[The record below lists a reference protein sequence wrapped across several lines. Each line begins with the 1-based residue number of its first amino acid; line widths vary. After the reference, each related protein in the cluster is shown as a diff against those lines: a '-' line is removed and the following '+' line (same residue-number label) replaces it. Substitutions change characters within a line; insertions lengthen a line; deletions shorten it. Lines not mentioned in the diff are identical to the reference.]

1 VWFDPREDA
10 HSTPVPTP
18 TPAAP
23 EGAITRDSMLRGRV
37 TLLQPRRGFRSSLD
51 PVLLAG
57 FVGAPYGHL
66 LDIGCGTGAIAFL
79 LLARDPAATGVGV
92 EIQPRLAGLL
102 ERAVIEN
109 GHQARFRVEHADIR
123 RASLPGASFDLVVS
137 NPPYLPLG
145 QGALPPDEER
155 AIAHH
160 EVKLGLGEWIDRAA
174 ALCKPDGRVAVV
186 FPATRAAE
194 LLGALQAGGLPPARL
209 RPVYPRPGQ
218 PATRILVEARRVTAA
233 RPLVVEPALLVHEG
247 DGYSEEVRRHLGEI
261 EDEGPA

>member
-1 VWFDPREDA
+1 V
-10 HSTPVPTP
+10 STDVT
-18 TPAAP
+18 
-23 EGAITRDSMLRGRV
+23 EITRDSMLRGQV

-57 FVGAPYGHL
+57 FVSAPYGHV
-66 LDIGCGTGAIAFL
+66 LDIGCGTGAISFL

-92 EIQPRLAGLL
+92 EVQPRLASLL
-102 ERAVIEN
+102 RQAVIEN

-123 RASLPGASFDLVVS
+123 HAQLAPASFDLVVS

-160 EVKLGLGEWIDRAA
+160 EVKLPLSDWVDRAA
-174 ALCKPDGRVAVV
+174 TFCRPDGRVAVV
-186 FPATRAAE
+186 FPAQRAAE
-194 LLGALQAGGLPPARL
+194 LLAALTARGLSPTRL

-218 PATRILVEARRVTAA
+218 PATRVLVEARRPAAA
-233 RPLVVEPALLVHEG
+233 RPLVFEPPLLVHEA
-247 DGYSEEVRRHLGEI
+247 DGYSEEVRRYLGEI
-261 EDEGPA
+261 DDEGPR

>member
-1 VWFDPREDA
+1 VLTELGGAPPVDPRPDD
-10 HSTPVPTP
+10 
-18 TPAAP
+18 
-23 EGAITRDSMLRGRV
+23 ITRDSMLRGQV

-57 FVGAPYGHL
+57 FVTMPYGHV
-66 LDIGCGTGAIAFL
+66 LDIGCGTGAISFL
-79 LLARDPAATGVGV
+79 LLARDRAATGVGV

-102 ERAVIEN
+102 RRAVVEN
-109 GHQARFRVEHADIR
+109 GHEARFRVEHADIR
-123 RASLPGASFDLVVS
+123 HAPLAPASFDLVVS

-160 EVKLGLGEWIDRAA
+160 EVKLSVPEWVDRAA
-174 ALCKPDGRVAVV
+174 TLCRPDGRVAVV
-186 FPATRAAE
+186 FPAQRAAE
-194 LLGALQAGGLPPARL
+194 LLAAMTARGLAPARL

-218 PATRILVEARRVTAA
+218 PATRVLVEARRPAAA
-233 RPLVVEPALLVHEG
+233 RPLVVEPPLLVHEG

-261 EDEGPA
+261 EDEAGP